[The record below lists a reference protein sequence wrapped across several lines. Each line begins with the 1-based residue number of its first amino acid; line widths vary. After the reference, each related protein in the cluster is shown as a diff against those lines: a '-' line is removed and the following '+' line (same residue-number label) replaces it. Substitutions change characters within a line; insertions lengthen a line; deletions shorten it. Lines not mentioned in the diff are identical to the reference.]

1 MQNNHTARPQNSLI
15 IAIVVLFIILASWFI
30 WLFMGNDAAIR
41 MSMTRIMFIFM
52 GLVCTFLFGVLI
64 MIGLKIRHQQ
74 RPHN

>member
-1 MQNNHTARPQNSLI
+1 MPNNHTARPQTSLI

-30 WLFMGNDAAIR
+30 WLFMGDDAAIR